1 MKQMNRIFSTIFL
14 VTTVIILIISCS
26 SEKKKEIQEES
37 TGKHSNMLSISDKD
51 RLLANIKSE
60 SALVKTISEMTTL
73 IGKTAI
79 DERKVEVIASHVK
92 GRLDKLFVVNPG
104 EYVTQGQTIYSIYS
118 EELLSDQNDYLRAIE
133 QYNNS
138 IAQKDI
144 AKQLL
149 EAARKKLLLWT
160 ITEAQIK
167 EIETT
172 KKVTPLMKFYS
183 PNSGY
188 LVELPARE
196 GEYVDIGTPILKI
209 ADLSSLWIET
219 QLYSDE
225 IKYLVQNPSLLVEFE
240 SYPNEMYKGAIVF
253 DNPSLEDDQK
263 VNLIRV
269 QVNSNNN
276 KLKPGMMAYLYLKRN
291 EKKALVIPKS
301 ALLLESTTSVWVE
314 DNDGMFEQRMV
325 KTGIENKKE
334 VEILSGIKPGEKVVV
349 SGAYY
354 LKSESVIRKGGGD
367 MGGMK
372 M

>member
-1 MKQMNRIFSTIFL
+1 MNKIFSIIFL
-14 VTTVIILIISCS
+14 VTAIIMLVISCS
-26 SEKKKEIQEES
+26 SEKKKEIQKEP

-79 DERKVEVIASHVK
+79 DERKVEVIASRVK
-92 GRLDKLFVVNPG
+92 GRLDKLFVVNIG
-104 EYVTQGQTIYSIYS
+104 EYVVRGQTICSIYS
-118 EELLSDQNDYLRAIE
+118 EELLADQNDYLRAIE
-133 QYNNS
+133 QYNNA

-149 EAARKKLLLWT
+149 DAARKKLVLWS

-167 EIETT
+167 EIETS
-172 KKVTPLMKFYS
+172 KKATSLMKFYS

-188 LVELPARE
+188 VIELAVRE

-209 ADLSSLWIET
+209 ADLSSLWIEA

-225 IKYLVQNPSLLVEFE
+225 VKYLEQNPALLVEFE
-240 SYPNEMYKGAIVF
+240 AYPNEIYKGTIVF
-253 DNPSLEDDQK
+253 DNPSMEEDEK
-263 VNLIRV
+263 VNLISV
-269 QVNSNNN
+269 QVNNSNN
-276 KLKPGMMAYLYLKRN
+276 KLKPGMMAYLYLKRK

-314 DNDGMFEQRMV
+314 GNDGMFEQRMV

-349 SGAYY
+349 SGAYF

>member
-1 MKQMNRIFSTIFL
+1 MKQINKIFSNIFL
-14 VTTVIILIISCS
+14 VTAIIMLVISCS
-26 SEKKKEIQEES
+26 SEKKKEIQEEP

-79 DERKVEVIASHVK
+79 DEQKVEVIASRVK
-92 GRLDKLFVVNPG
+92 GRVDELFVVNPG
-104 EYVTQGQTIYSIYS
+104 EYVVRGQTIYSIYS
-118 EELLSDQNDYLRAIE
+118 EELLADQNDYLRAIE
-133 QYNNS
+133 QYNKAIS
-138 IAQKDI
+138 QKEI
-144 AKQLL
+144 AKQIL

-160 ITEAQIK
+160 ITESQLK
-167 EIETT
+167 EIEIS
-172 KKVTPLMKFYS
+172 KKATPLMKFYS
-183 PNSGY
+183 PNNGIV
-188 LVELPARE
+188 LELPVRE
-196 GEYVDIGTPILKI
+196 GEYVEIGTPILKI
-209 ADLSSLWIET
+209 ADLSSLWVET
-219 QLYSDE
+219 QLYTDE
-225 IKYLVQNPSLLVEFE
+225 IKYLEQNPSLLIEFE
-240 SYPNEMYKGAIVF
+240 NYPNEMFEGVIVF
-253 DNPSLEDDQK
+253 DNPSLEEDQK
-263 VNLIRV
+263 VNLIKV
-269 QVNSNNN
+269 QVNNINN

-314 DNDGMFEQRMV
+314 DIDGMFEQRMV

>member
-1 MKQMNRIFSTIFL
+1 MSISLLLM
-14 VTTVIILIISCS
+14 SCS
-26 SEKKKEIQEES
+26 SEKKKEIQAEP

-79 DERKVEVIASHVK
+79 DERKVEVITSRVK
-92 GRLDKLFVVNPG
+92 GRLDKLFVVNTG
-104 EYVTQGQTIYSIYS
+104 EYVVKGQTLYSIYS
-118 EELLSDQNDYLRAIE
+118 EELLADQNDYLLAIE

-138 IAQKDI
+138 ISQKDI

-167 EIETT
+167 EIETS
-172 KKVTPLMKFYS
+172 KKATPLMKYYS
-183 PNSGY
+183 PNNGY
-188 LVELPARE
+188 VIELPVRE

-209 ADLSSLWIET
+209 ADLNSLWIET

-225 IKYLVQNPSLLVEFE
+225 IKYLEQNPTLLVEFE
-240 SYPNEMYKGAIVF
+240 VYPNEMYKGAIVF

-263 VNLIRV
+263 VNVIRV
-269 QVNSNNN
+269 QVNNSAN

-301 ALLLESTTSVWVE
+301 ALLFESTTSAWVE
-314 DNDGMFEQRMV
+314 GNDGMFEQRMV

-334 VEILSGIKPGEKVVV
+334 VEILSGIKQGEKVVV
-349 SGAYY
+349 SGSYY